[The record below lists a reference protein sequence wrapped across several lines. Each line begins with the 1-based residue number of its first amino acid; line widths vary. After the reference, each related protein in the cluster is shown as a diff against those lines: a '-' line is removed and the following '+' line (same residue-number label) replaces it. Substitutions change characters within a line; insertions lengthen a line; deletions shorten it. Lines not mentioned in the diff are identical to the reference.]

1 MTGTTTSKI
10 DTKRT
15 QMADIA
21 RLAGV
26 STATVSR
33 ALNGSVLIKQETRE
47 RIQELAR
54 SLNYAINFSA
64 KNLRSGDNRTIG
76 VVIPY
81 DINTRQHISDP
92 FFLGMLGSLAD
103 ALTDQGYDLLLSR
116 VDAQHLDEVAKLYE
130 TGRVKGII
138 LIGQWRHH
146 DQLNELAMRRIPLV
160 VWGAQLP
167 GQMYCSVGSDNRMGG
182 QMATEHLIQKG
193 CKRIAFFGDVNLPEV
208 AQRYEGYVLAHH
220 HAKLPLE
227 EALRVATPFASDLA
241 QKMMIE
247 FLDQTILFDAVFAA
261 SDLLAISIMGLLAAR
276 GLDVPRDYCV
286 VGYDDVDAAS
296 HCHPP
301 LTTIRQS
308 VDVAGTQMVDCLEQL
323 IAGGRP
329 ESRVLKIALTE
340 RQSTRQRKFR

>member
-1 MTGTTTSKI
+1 MAKKEQ
-10 DTKRT
+10 DRRRM

-33 ALNGSVLIKQETRE
+33 ALSNSSLIKEETRH
-47 RIQELAR
+47 RIAELAR
-54 SLNYAINFSA
+54 SLNYSVNFSA

-76 VVIPY
+76 VVIPF
-81 DINTRQHISDP
+81 DASTRQHISDP

-116 VDAQHLDEVAKLYE
+116 VDSQHLDEVAKLYE

-138 LIGQWRHH
+138 LIGQWEHH

-182 QMATEHLIQKG
+182 QMATEHLIQTG
-193 CKRIAFFGDVNLPEV
+193 CTRIAFFGDTNLPEV

-220 HAKLPLE
+220 HAKLKIDNELHV
-227 EALRVATPFASDLA
+227 RTPFSVDLA
-241 QKMMIE
+241 QDMVKA
-247 FLDQTILFDAVFAA
+247 FLRKAIPMDGIFAA
-261 SDLLAISIMGLLAAR
+261 SDLTAMNTMSILASQGIE
-276 GLDVPRDYCV
+276 VPRSISV
-286 VGYDDVDAAS
+286 VGYDDIDAAA

-308 VDVAGTQMVDCLEQL
+308 VSVAGTQMVDCLEQL
-323 IAGGRP
+323 IAGQRP
-329 ESRVLKIALTE
+329 ESRVLKISLTKRE
-340 RQSTRQRKFR
+340 STR